1 MNLIIQNRFYFFK
14 ERSLSYCLYLFLI
27 LNQQSFCSYKK
38 CLILIYNYGDLISI
52 LPYVYLFPLAKNMYA
67 FFLYLILNLF
77 IIEKSQGQSILYFEA
92 NKPIIL
98 QLHALLFKFI
108 QQPVYFFLQ
117 PNLLFKVFFLILIHL
132 ARYECP

>member
-1 MNLIIQNRFYFFK
+1 M
-14 ERSLSYCLYLFLI
+14 
-27 LNQQSFCSYKK
+27 K
-38 CLILIYNYGDLISI
+38 CLIPIYNYGDLISI

-98 QLHALLFKFI
+98 QLHAILFKFI
-108 QQPVYFFLQ
+108 QQPVFFLQ
-117 PNLLFKVFFLILIHL
+117 PNLLLNVIFLSLINL

>member
-1 MNLIIQNRFYFFK
+1 
-14 ERSLSYCLYLFLI
+14 
-27 LNQQSFCSYKK
+27 
-38 CLILIYNYGDLISI
+38 
-52 LPYVYLFPLAKNMYA
+52 MYA

-98 QLHALLFKFI
+98 QLHDILFKFI
-108 QQPVYFFLQ
+108 QQPVFFLQ
-117 PNLLFKVFFLILIHL
+117 PNLLLKVIFLSLINL

>member
-1 MNLIIQNRFYFFK
+1 
-14 ERSLSYCLYLFLI
+14 
-27 LNQQSFCSYKK
+27 
-38 CLILIYNYGDLISI
+38 
-52 LPYVYLFPLAKNMYA
+52 MYA

-77 IIEKSQGQSILYFEA
+77 IIEKSQCQSILYFKA
-92 NKPIIL
+92 DKPIIL

-117 PNLLFKVFFLILIHL
+117 PNLLLKVIFLSLINL